1 MVAARLAWVP
11 GARRAAACLA
21 ASALLVAAGAQT
33 SAMAA
38 TDSERRARIG
48 VGYLASQQE
57 ADGSIPRSPP
67 WIDRGR
73 GHLHGGGSAGAD
85 TIVDAMR
92 YLRMQVAKG
101 AVTNVGQRA
110 QVSLAVVAA
119 GGTPRE
125 FGGRNLIAQ
134 LRATEQPNGRYGR
147 STDVYEHALAM
158 LALAAADAG
167 PSTAA
172 TAWLARA
179 QCGDG
184 GWQNDD
190 PPGPA
195 RTSTASTES
204 IRVDFFTSDTNTTG
218 VAVQA
223 LGRSRISRSGP
234 RPVRLLRRHP
244 GSEVRRLGAAW
255 GFETTD
261 ANSGALVLEAYAA
274 SGRRLPSG
282 ALAALKALQY
292 RRCGAWAYSW
302 TDGRGGV
309 VRTPPDVGATI
320 QAIQGVLQQPL
331 PPETLPV
338 SKPAPDTNRC

>member
-57 ADGSIPRSPP
+57 ADGSIPAFSAV
-67 WIDRGR
+67 
-73 GHLHGGGSAGAD
+73 GSTADAVISMVAARRGAD

-190 PPGPA
+190 PPGPT

-204 IRVDFFTSDTNTTG
+204 IRVGLLHLRHEHHRRRGSG
-218 VAVQA
+218 AR
-223 LGRSRISRSGP
+223 GRSRISRSGP

-244 GSEVRRLGAAW
+244 GSEVRRLGLHLGIRDDRRQLRRSSWRPMRPRAGGCRAARW
-255 GFETTD
+255 
-261 ANSGALVLEAYAA
+261 
-274 SGRRLPSG
+274 RP
-282 ALAALKALQY
+282 
-292 RRCGAWAYSW
+292 
-302 TDGRGGV
+302 
-309 VRTPPDVGATI
+309 
-320 QAIQGVLQQPL
+320 
-331 PPETLPV
+331 
-338 SKPAPDTNRC
+338 